1 MDERRLVQR
10 YTVVEF
16 NLRIGMKED
25 ISTVH
30 QQSCKE
36 ISTVHQQ
43 SCKEILTVHQKSCK
57 EILTV
62 LFILAVSLKY
72 NSSKTQNMC
81 K

>member
-43 SCKEILTVHQKSCK
+43 SCKEILTV
-57 EILTV
+57 

>member
-1 MDERRLVQR
+1 MDEWRLVQR

-43 SCKEILTVHQKSCK
+43 SCKEV
-57 EILTV
+57 LTV

>member
-36 ISTVHQQ
+36 I
-43 SCKEILTVHQKSCK
+43 
-57 EILTV
+57 LTV

>member
-36 ISTVHQQ
+36 ILTVHQQ
-43 SCKEILTVHQKSCK
+43 SCK